1 MIVQI
6 IDDDSITLKI
16 LEAMAKRVPDT
27 VVYCFSS
34 PFEALRWNEKNET
47 DLILVDY
54 TMPQMNGVEFVQK
67 IKSIPELREI
77 PIIMVTGENEKVIRY
92 KALEIGVNDF
102 LNKPVDSTEF
112 ITRLRNMLLIRRNQK
127 ELAQRADW
135 LYREVK
141 KATREIELREMETIY
156 CLSRATELRDPE
168 TGEHIMRMTYYSH
181 HITRNLGLSVELQ
194 ELILKISPMH
204 DIGKVGLVDSILLK
218 PAKLTEE
225 EFSIM
230 TTHTTIGY
238 NILKD
243 STSKVLQEA
252 AIIALNHHE
261 RYDGTGYPNK
271 LEGEDIPLLSR
282 VVAVADV
289 FDALT
294 SVRPYKNAWEI
305 EDAVKYIKNSSGSH
319 FDPNCVEAFLKNWE
333 NVISIK
339 RQYADKK

>member
-6 IDDDSITLKI
+6 IDDDRINLKI
-16 LEAMAKRVPDT
+16 LEAMTRRVPNT
-27 VVYCFSS
+27 TPYCFSS
-34 PFEALRWNEKNET
+34 PLEALKWNQDNEP

-54 TMPQMNGVEFVQK
+54 IMPHINGIEFIQK
-67 IKSIPELREI
+67 VKSLKGISEV
-77 PIIMVTGENEKVIRY
+77 PIIMITGESEKSIRY
-92 KALEIGVNDF
+92 RALEIGVNDF

-112 ITRLRNMLLIRRNQK
+112 IARLRNMLIIRQNQK
-127 ELAQRADW
+127 ELSKRADW
-135 LYREVK
+135 LATEVK

-168 TGEHIMRMTYYSH
+168 TGEHILRMTYYSH
-181 HITRNLGLSVELQ
+181 HILRNLGLEEFQQ
-194 ELILKISPMH
+194 ELILKIAPMH
-204 DIGKVGLVDSILLK
+204 DIGKVGITDSILLK
-218 PAKLTEE
+218 PGKLTDE

-252 AIIALNHHE
+252 SIIALNHHE
-261 RYDGTGYPNK
+261 KYDGTGYPNK
-271 LEGEDIPLLSR
+271 LKGEEINLFSR

-294 SVRPYKNAWEI
+294 SVRPYKKAWKV
-305 EDAVKYIKNSSGSH
+305 EDALSYITNSSGTH
-319 FDPNCVEAFLKNWE
+319 FDPQCVEAFLKNWD
-333 NVISIK
+333 NVLKIK
-339 RQYADKK
+339 KLYSDK